1 MESVDEIKTILHSS
15 YAHALRTGDLLVFS
29 TNEYEKMLADV
40 DELLDA
46 SQPVKSQESNKNEI
60 TDPKVREALGL
71 DKKDGFDAAAD
82 EVTAKELAK
91 TAEVNKVSEDVANS
105 SAEDA
110 AAMSSSENVDT
121 KQVVDELV
129 QNEVESDL
137 PEPNSEDATDVDADQ
152 GDADLDQNDVEQ
164 SDEIDDGPESSFDAG
179 ALLNEEYDKLV
190 EHHQPVYHADDFAVA
205 ESQEVQPTAAVTTTE
220 TKPESSSNQQLF
232 E

>member
-71 DKKDGFDAAAD
+71 DKKDGSDAAAD

-91 TAEVNKVSEDVANS
+91 MAEINKGSEDVANS

-137 PEPNSEDATDVDADQ
+137 PEPNSEDADQ

-164 SDEIDDGPESSFDAG
+164 SDEIDDEPESSFDAG

-205 ESQEVQPTAAVTTTE
+205 ESQAVQPTAAVTTTE
-220 TKPESSSNQQLF
+220 MKPESSSNQQLF